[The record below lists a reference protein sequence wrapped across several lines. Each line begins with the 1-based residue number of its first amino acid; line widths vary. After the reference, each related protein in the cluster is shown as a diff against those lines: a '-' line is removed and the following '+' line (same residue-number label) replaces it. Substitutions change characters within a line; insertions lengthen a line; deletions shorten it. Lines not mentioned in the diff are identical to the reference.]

1 MGQRVILAFDPL
13 ALRNPEAVVSECFVH
28 RLSTALG
35 GRQVVVTNSR
45 GLFLQVAYR
54 LPPPVTR
61 LESRP
66 LDLSQQPTPLH
77 VPIGRTQQGRDLWLP
92 LPELDSVLIAGTR
105 RMGTTNLLHTW
116 IQALHHGSGQAL
128 HHGSGQALRH
138 GSGQALHHGSGQAL
152 HHGSGQALRHGSA
165 HLPLPS
171 LTKGGKGRLW
181 RRDRI
186 AEAVVGRDQTQEA
199 LSLRFVSQRGYAAH
213 RAVQL
218 LHVLHQPL

>member
-128 HHGSGQALRH
+128 HHGSGQAL
-138 GSGQALHHGSGQAL
+138 HHGSGQAL
-152 HHGSGQALRHGSA
+152 RHGSGQALRHGSA

>member
-128 HHGSGQALRH
+128 
-138 GSGQALHHGSGQAL
+138 
-152 HHGSGQALRHGSA
+152 RHGSA